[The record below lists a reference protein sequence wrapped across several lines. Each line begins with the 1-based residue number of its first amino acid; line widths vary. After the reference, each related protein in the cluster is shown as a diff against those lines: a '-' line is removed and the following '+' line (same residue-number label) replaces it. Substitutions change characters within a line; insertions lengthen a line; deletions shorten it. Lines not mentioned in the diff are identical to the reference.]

1 MRKYLLKQQAVAEK
15 YRAMTNPY
23 ILPAEGWM
31 LDNVI
36 EDMERGKA
44 DYALVEIKP
53 NEVEVWRK

>member
-1 MRKYLLKQQAVAEK
+1 MKKFLTKQMARDQK
-15 YRAMTNPY
+15 FRAMTNPY
-23 ILPAEGWM
+23 LLPNEQWM
-31 LDNVI
+31 LDNVV